1 METTAGVRREEGLHP
16 VLSVSTLTTQLR
28 GVVEARFDDVW
39 VEGEVSNFRQY
50 SSGHC
55 YFTLK
60 DEGAQLRAVLFR
72 HFTPYVFFEPKDGL
86 LVRAHGRLSVYA
98 ARGEVQLVVRSL
110 HLAGEGA
117 LQQAFEALHRR
128 LAAEG
133 LFDPAAKQPLPA
145 LPRRIGV
152 VTSRDGAVLHD
163 MLTVLRRRFPAVEV
177 VLCPVPV
184 QGLGAAAAIAAAVA
198 AFNAL
203 PPDDPRRPDVLIVGR
218 GGGSLEDL
226 WAFNEEVVVRALY
239 ASAIPVVSAVGHEA
253 DVTLADL
260 AADVRA
266 ATPSMAAELAVP
278 DGADLQRG
286 LEALGRRVAEQL
298 ARRLA
303 ERRHAVTQALRAYGL
318 RRVPD
323 RTLRARDAL
332 QGLLGRLAQGATHRD
347 RDRRAALAALAGRLP
362 ALDPQRPLRQG
373 YARVEHGG
381 RVVRSSQVLAP
392 GHDVRLVFADGVR
405 HARIHA
411 APPDEQPEE

>member
-28 GVVEARFDDVW
+28 ELVEARFDDVW

-50 SSGHC
+50 GSGHC

-98 ARGEVQLVVRSL
+98 ARGEVQLVARSL

-117 LQQAFEALHRR
+117 LQQAFEALHWR

-133 LFDPAAKQPLPA
+133 LFDPAAKQPLPP

-152 VTSRDGAVLHD
+152 VTSRDGAALHD
-163 MLTVLRRRFPAVEV
+163 VLTVLGRRFPAVEV
-177 VLCPVPV
+177 VLCPTSV
-184 QGLGAAAAIAAAVA
+184 QGLGAAASIAAAVA

-226 WAFNEEVVVRALY
+226 WAFNEEAVVRALY
-239 ASAIPVVSAVGHEA
+239 ASAIPVISAVGHET

-278 DGADLQRG
+278 DKAALKRS
-286 LEALGRRVAEQL
+286 LETL
-298 ARRLA
+298 ARRGAELLARHIA
-303 ERRHAVTQALRAYGL
+303 ERRQVVTLALRAYGL

-323 RTLRARDAL
+323 RTRHARDML
-332 QGLLGRLAQGATHRD
+332 QVLLGRLAQGAAHRD
-347 RDRRAALAALAGRLP
+347 HSRRAALAALTGRLP
-362 ALDPQRPLRQG
+362 ALDPHRPLRQG
-373 YARVEHGG
+373 YARVEHDG
-381 RVVRSSQVLAP
+381 RAVRSSLALAP
-392 GHDVRLVFADGVR
+392 GHEVSLVFADGAQL
-405 HARIHA
+405 ARILEA
-411 APPDEQPEE
+411 GK